1 MSCSK
6 LRTADDTRETARPA
20 SPARPVRPH
29 AVDVVL
35 GHERQ
40 VIVDD
45 ERQLHNAEPARGKV
59 GGDEH
64 HHPADLEV
72 AERPVARALGLVAV
86 NDRRPY
92 TGLFERL
99 TLGVG

>member
-59 GGDEH
+59 GGTNTIT
-64 HHPADLEV
+64 
-72 AERPVARALGLVAV
+72 RPTLKSPSARLRGPWVLL
-86 NDRRPY
+86 P
-92 TGLFERL
+92 
-99 TLGVG
+99 